1 LCAIGAIE
9 VNTDTGPEQRF
20 VSTNCV
26 DETAMVERT
35 DEEVERNLSARTGY
49 YMSIKGPRFS
59 IAQDSETMRLML
71 EYQVWNRRAVSDGT
85 TRIVLGIEDE
95 AQEDVYEVGNAG
107 PDPGR
112 EGTAFVDFTPD
123 TQGRIFARL
132 IPEGTDEDARTTYE
146 SGFEGSETTNYVQ
159 IGTVE

>member
-1 LCAIGAIE
+1 
-9 VNTDTGPEQRF
+9 
-20 VSTNCV
+20 
-26 DETAMVERT
+26 
-35 DEEVERNLSARTGY
+35 
-49 YMSIKGPRFS
+49 
-59 IAQDSETMRLML
+59 ML